1 MDNHGGIVVE
11 YPDTA
16 ELHAYAADRYW
27 RR

>member
-16 ELHAYAADRYW
+16 ELHVCAADRYW

>member
-11 YPDTA
+11 YPDTV